1 MDEETKITWLER
13 VLLFKIIVT
22 ILFWGL
28 PLWIAPESVLNFF
41 SIDFPVDPLFMR
53 TLGGTMIGLTFL
65 YWFALQNPVKNRDI
79 VRYGVIDNAIAF
91 FTILI
96 TAFISGASAPV
107 VWVSVLLVAFFAV
120 AFYYLTPKAA

>member
-1 MDEETKITWLER
+1 MDEKTKIAWLER

-22 ILFWGL
+22 FFFWGL
-28 PLWIAPESVLNFF
+28 PLWIAPASVLNFF
-41 SIDFPVDPLFMR
+41 SIEFPVDPLFMR
-53 TLGGTMIGLTFL
+53 TLGGTMVGLTFL

-96 TAFISGASAPV
+96 TAFISGASAPM
-107 VWVSVLLVAFFAV
+107 VWVSVVLVAFFAV
-120 AFYYLTPKAA
+120 AFYYLTPKAN